1 MKKLFT
7 LTAVFVLCTFT
18 ASARSLV
25 LTLGDRVGTKVYYLI
40 DEMAGKKPVMH
51 FSDGAITIGARNM
64 VVQDLAGFIISETDF
79 TEGGHRVDG
88 DEEAT
93 AVSALLTDDAL
104 TMQGNVRVYTL
115 DGRLVMQQKGGVDFS
130 SLPAGNYVITNG
142 KSTVKISKP

>member
-7 LTAVFVLCTFT
+7 LTAVFALCTFT

-40 DEMAGKKPVMH
+40 DETAGNKPVMH
-51 FSDGAITIGARNM
+51 FSDGTVTIGARNITL
-64 VVQDLAGFIISETDF
+64 QQLTGFTISDTDF

-88 DEEAT
+88 DKET
-93 AVSALLTDDAL
+93 AVTALITDDAL

-130 SLPAGNYVITNG
+130 ALPAGNYVITNG
-142 KSTVKISKP
+142 KSIVKISRP